1 MPGMQKVAYSG
12 RKNVQVIV
20 KEVLSCN
27 SIDSV
32 VVYSDRAEVKREV
45 PVKLEAGENEVIISD
60 LPECI
65 IGDSIRCVGQ

>member
-1 MPGMQKVAYSG
+1 MWTALT
-12 RKNVQVIV
+12 VIV
-20 KEVLSCN
+20 KEVRSC

-65 IGDSIRCVGQ
+65 IGDSVRYG